1 MSTEKSDVDDM
12 ASTNS
17 NAKKIEV
24 ESVTKSSLSNVEMNS
39 DEEVTRSASKAETMD
54 SPKTEAREQQQQ
66 QQQKQQQQHSQAT
79 SSKFSLVTDYS
90 SSSND
95 SD

>member
-66 QQQKQQQQHSQAT
+66 QQQPYSQAT